1 MQLAQV
7 LGHATSTIK
16 HATLNGWR
24 MVIVQPLDARE
35 QPDGVPIIALDALG
49 SGRGDRVVISSDG
62 KAAREMIGADNSP
75 ARFSI
80 IGLADPVVERRATKS
95 Q

>member
-16 HATLNGWR
+16 HPTLNGWR
-24 MVIVQPLDARE
+24 MLIVQTLDARE

-80 IGLADPVVERRATKS
+80 IGVADHVVERPSTKP